1 MPYALG
7 FTRKD
12 MGDEKQAI
20 FNKPFIIALIF
31 NLITYQLICLANI
44 IHIDRDFKCG

>member
-20 FNKPFIIALIF
+20 FNRPFINALIF
-31 NLITYQLICLANI
+31 NLNYY
-44 IHIDRDFKCG
+44 